1 MKIVDRN
8 LMDFEGKQVVIN
20 NEKYDLMIRP
30 PRGNSALIGIGKD
43 IYTEIDGEPEW
54 TDFNCLGTMQLMIDP
69 EDYTI
74 TSIYGLELNDVD
86 LKVNQIEETAE

>member
-1 MKIVDRN
+1 MKIVDKN

-20 NEKYDLMIRP
+20 NEKYDLMLRP
-30 PRGNSALIGIGKD
+30 PMGDSALIGIGKD

-69 EDYTI
+69 ADYMI
-74 TSIYGLELNDVD
+74 TSIYGLDLNGVD
-86 LKVNQIEETAE
+86 LKANQIKETA